1 MTSDCWARPQ
11 QQASQSTP
19 PHNRAWPTQATRQ
32 RRKTKPAPIAKDA
45 ARYSLAARRSAIGC
59 QLAVSCLSAPSSGS
73 PSRLRRSALSRSD
86 CAVADAAVG
95 RPVPLVTK
103 GSGRYRTAW
112 HPRTC
117 RQHLAGTCRLSR
129 VCVSRPSLISLHV
142 IPLTAQSQPAGIL
155 VSTRC
160 RTRASGPTSGAWRTA
175 GRRGSLW
182 SSALA
187 RRAAEGV
194 PHPQERGDAGML
206 SPTHVIQFIRS

>member
-86 CAVADAAVG
+86 CAVADAARRAPRSPGYEGVRQISDRLASPDLPTASRG
-95 RPVPLVTK
+95 NMLTAPCVRFASVAHITARHPLD
-103 GSGRYRTAW
+103 GAI
-112 HPRTC
+112 PTC
-117 RQHLAGTCRLSR
+117 RNPGLDQVPYTGLRANVRRLAYGGS
-129 VCVSRPSLISLHV
+129 
-142 IPLTAQSQPAGIL
+142 AGIA
-155 VSTRC
+155 VVE
-160 RTRASGPTSGAWRTA
+160 RAC
-175 GRRGSLW
+175 
-182 SSALA
+182 
-187 RRAAEGV
+187 AA
-194 PHPQERGDAGML
+194 
-206 SPTHVIQFIRS
+206 SC